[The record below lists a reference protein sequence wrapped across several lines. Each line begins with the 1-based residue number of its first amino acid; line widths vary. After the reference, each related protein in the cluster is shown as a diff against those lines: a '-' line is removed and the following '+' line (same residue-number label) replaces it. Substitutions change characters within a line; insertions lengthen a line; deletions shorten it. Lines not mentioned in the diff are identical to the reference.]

1 MNRPY
6 PPSGFDRAPGAAG
19 RPLKVAL
26 IHHWLV
32 SMRGG
37 EKVLEA
43 LCELFPQADIY
54 THVYDPSGISETIR
68 SHRVYTTFIQR
79 LPAARRLYKKYLPLM
94 AMALEEL
101 DLTAYDLVISCE
113 AGPTKGVITR
123 PGSIHICYCHS
134 PMRYLW
140 DQYHL
145 YRKNAGLLTRVFMS
159 AVSPALRVWDVS
171 TAARVDHFVANS
183 HFVAQRIKKF
193 YRRDATVIHP
203 PVAIEQFAVA
213 DAPGQYYLCAG
224 QLVRYKRF
232 DLAIEAFARS
242 GRRLVVA
249 GMGEEAARLRKLA
262 TPNIEFLGRQT
273 DADLRTVLQGC
284 RALIFPGEE
293 DFGIIPVEAMACGRP
308 VIAYGSGGA
317 RETVLDGITGMF
329 FHEQTIEA
337 LNDAVARF
345 EDQETTF
352 RADEIREHAGLF
364 GEAIFKQNV
373 ASLVA
378 ELTGAARQ
386 PVGVRPKARAR
397 R

>member
-1 MNRPY
+1 MNRPFHAA
-6 PPSGFDRAPGAAG
+6 GFEWTRGVAG

-54 THVYDPSGISETIR
+54 THVYDPEGISETIR
-68 SHRVYTTFIQR
+68 AHKVHTTFIQR

-94 AMALEEL
+94 AIALEEL
-101 DLTAYDLVISCE
+101 DLTDYDIVISCE

-123 PGSIHICYCHS
+123 PGSIHVCYCHS

-140 DQYHL
+140 DQYHI
-145 YRKNAGLLTRVFMS
+145 YRKNAGMLTRMFMS

-171 TAARVDHFVANS
+171 AAARVDHFVANS

-203 PVAIEQFAVA
+203 PVAIEKFSISGG
-213 DAPGQYYLCAG
+213 PGDYYLCAG

-262 TPNIEFLGRQT
+262 TSNIQFLGRQT
-273 DADLRTVLQGC
+273 DADLCSVLQGC

-308 VIAYGSGGA
+308 VIAYGVGGA
-317 RETVLDGITGMF
+317 RETVFDGVTGLF
-329 FHEQTIEA
+329 FHEQTVES

-345 EDQETTF
+345 EDLEATF
-352 RADEIREHAGLF
+352 RADEIRKHAGLF
-364 GEAIFKQNV
+364 KESVFKQNF
-373 ASLVA
+373 ANLLA
-378 ELTGAARQ
+378 ELTSVAQQPAGA
-386 PVGVRPKARAR
+386 RPKVKALG
-397 R
+397 